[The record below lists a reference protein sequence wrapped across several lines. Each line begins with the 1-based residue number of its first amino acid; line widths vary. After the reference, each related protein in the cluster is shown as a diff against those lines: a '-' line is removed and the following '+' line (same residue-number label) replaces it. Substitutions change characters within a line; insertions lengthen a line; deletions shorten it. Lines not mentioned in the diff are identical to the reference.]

1 MLEVK
6 AAMSKKSSVWFW
18 LAGLALLPV
27 GAWADDAAF
36 VPEVVSVKERMSPGP
51 NVFVNQMDMATSTIY
66 IFSTKDLT
74 LKGNVSGGS
83 WGLATL
89 SRDGNTAYMAS
100 GFLSRVA
107 YGTGEDVLQIF
118 DVPTNTV
125 KKEIILPYKL
135 TQYTPDAAQLRL
147 SADEKFIYIQN
158 ATPATSV
165 TVVDLEKGKV
175 VKEIPSPGCYGIYP
189 MESGYG
195 YSAICSDGSFATFKL
210 SPDGQSFTS
219 QKSEKIF
226 DVDEDPI
233 FLASARVDSDLVF
246 LSYNG
251 NLYRVSDASGVI
263 RKVDVIAATKGVP
276 GSWGASGYGVMSYD
290 SETGIMFMAM
300 SSNRHEG
307 THHHG
312 ATEIWAYD
320 MKKKKIVSRS
330 PVKDIST
337 IGVVKG
343 EQTNLFGLDIK
354 KNIIVKYDINPKNGY
369 SLKPSAQR
377 TDFGFAT
384 MIMGAH

>member
-1 MLEVK
+1 MLGVK
-6 AAMSKKSSVWFW
+6 ATMSRKSTVWFW
-18 LAGLALLPV
+18 LVGLALLPV
-27 GAWADDAAF
+27 GSKADEAAF
-36 VPEVVSVKERMSPGP
+36 VPEVVTVKERMSPGT
-51 NVFVNQMDMATSTIY
+51 NVFVNQMDMAASTIY

-125 KKEIILPYKL
+125 KKEIILPFKL
-135 TQYTPDAAQLRL
+135 TQYTPDASQLRL

-165 TVVDLEKGKV
+165 TVVDLEKGSV

-189 MESGYG
+189 AEKGYG
-195 YSAICSDGSFATFKL
+195 YSTICSDGSFVTFKL

-219 QKSEKIF
+219 QQSKKIF

-233 FLASARVDSDLVF
+233 FLASDRVNSDLVF

-251 NLYRVSDASGVI
+251 NIYRLSDASGI
-263 RKVDVIAATKGVP
+263 IKRVDFIPVAKDIAGN
-276 GSWGASGYGVMSYD
+276 WRASGYGVISYD
-290 SETGIMFMAM
+290 SAADVLFMTM

-307 THHHG
+307 SHHHG

-320 MKKKKIVSRS
+320 MKKKKVLSRS

-337 IGVVKG
+337 IAVVKG

-354 KNIIVKYDINPKNGY
+354 KNTIVKYDINPKNGF
-369 SLKPSAQR
+369 SLKQSGQR
-377 TDFGFAT
+377 SDFGFAT
-384 MIMGAH
+384 MIMSAH